1 MIQEKTIGILGGMGP
16 YATLTFF
23 KKLIDMTPAKKD
35 WEHLRIIID
44 CNPKIPSRVLY
55 LLYEKESPVPMMIE
69 TCKNLEKA
77 GADFIVIP
85 CNTAHHFREEI
96 QEHIGIPILNMIQEV
111 NKTIIHTMPSIKKI
125 GLLATEATS
134 RGPLYRESL
143 KREGI
148 DVIAPPPNSH
158 EEKRVRRIIE
168 DVKLNKINKTTKKEI
183 ISLCNWLKAKG
194 AEAVILGCT
203 EIPAAISP
211 SELNIPAFDSIHIYA
226 QATVQKAREGSN

>member
-35 WEHLRIIID
+35 WEH
-44 CNPKIPSRVLY
+44 
-55 LLYEKESPVPMMIE
+55 
-69 TCKNLEKA
+69 
-77 GADFIVIP
+77 
-85 CNTAHHFREEI
+85 
-96 QEHIGIPILNMIQEV
+96 
-111 NKTIIHTMPSIKKI
+111 KTIIHTMPSIKKI